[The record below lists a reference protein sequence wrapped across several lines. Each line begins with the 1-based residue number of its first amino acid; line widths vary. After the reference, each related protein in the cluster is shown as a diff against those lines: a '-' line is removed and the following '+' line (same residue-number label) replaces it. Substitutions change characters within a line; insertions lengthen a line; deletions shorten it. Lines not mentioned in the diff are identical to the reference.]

1 MYSPRITPY
10 RYLARRKAYSYP
22 AVGLRTRTVGRRFA
36 SVTAMERHL
45 YRLFR
50 SANPA
55 DVVLGYLSV
64 IYWGHYLGRS
74 GKPNAPR
81 ALSKVHLAL
90 GGLSKKGLKDE
101 DTAAL
106 IRAAASL
113 LRMRRSELAIRML
126 MKLPQLKMAFASKVC
141 SFLDSDC
148 HGVID
153 RVIAR
158 KYRKLG
164 FAFDAQ
170 GYVSNGRD
178 NILAY
183 VQYCQFLTRQARSL
197 NSLGTAYRWR
207 ERAGPS
213 RRWRAVDVERALYA
227 S

>member
-1 MYSPRITPY
+1 MYAPVITPY

-22 AVGLRTRTVGRRFA
+22 AVGLRTRAVGRRFA

-50 SANPA
+50 SANSA

-64 IYWGHYLGRS
+64 IYWGHYLGQN
-74 GKPNAPR
+74 GKPNVPR
-81 ALSKVHLAL
+81 ALSRVRLAL
-90 GGLSKKGLKDE
+90 VGLRNKGLNDE
-101 DTAAL
+101 ETAVL

-113 LRMRRSELAIRML
+113 LRMRRSELAIMTL
-126 MKLPQLKMAFASKVC
+126 MQLPQLKMAFASKVC
-141 SFLDSDC
+141 SFLDSDR

-158 KYRKLG
+158 KYRMLG
-164 FAFDAQ
+164 FALDAQ
-170 GYVSNGRD
+170 GFVSNGRD

-183 VQYCQFLTRQARSL
+183 VQYCRFLTRQARSL
-197 NSLGTAYRWR
+197 NSLGSAYRWR
-207 ERAGPS
+207 ERTGPS

>member
-1 MYSPRITPY
+1 
-10 RYLARRKAYSYP
+10 
-22 AVGLRTRTVGRRFA
+22 
-36 SVTAMERHL
+36 MERHL

-50 SANPA
+50 SPNPA
-55 DVVLGYLSV
+55 DVVIGYLSV
-64 IYWGHYLGRS
+64 IYWGHYLGRR

-81 ALSKVHLAL
+81 ALSKVHVAVDAL
-90 GGLSKKGLKDE
+90 NKKGLKDE

-106 IRAAASL
+106 IRTAASL
-113 LRMRRSELAIRML
+113 LRMRRSALAIETL

-164 FAFDAQ
+164 FAFDAA
-170 GYVSNGRD
+170 GHVSNGRD
-178 NILAY
+178 NVLAY
-183 VQYCQFLTRQARSL
+183 VQYCRFLTRQARFL

-207 ERAGPS
+207 EHAGGN
-213 RRWRAVDVERALYA
+213 RRWRAVDVERALYV